1 MGVHLTTDLEWFE
14 DKRLWTLKERG
25 LDFRDA
31 RHLLDGRPLYT
42 YPSPRE
48 GEERF
53 VSVGLLEHRLVAVVW
68 MERDDVRRIISMR
81 RARHGEERA
90 YRALLG

>member
-1 MGVHLTTDLEWFE
+1 MGVHLTMDLEWFE

-31 RHLLDGRPLYT
+31 RHLFDGRPLYT

-53 VSVGLLEHRLVAVVW
+53 VSA
-68 MERDDVRRIISMR
+68 
-81 RARHGEERA
+81 
-90 YRALLG
+90 

>member
-1 MGVHLTTDLEWFE
+1 MDFAWWEP
-14 DKRLWTLKERG
+14 KRLWTLNDRG

-31 RHLLDGRPLYT
+31 CHLFDGRLVYT

-53 VSVGLLEHRLVAVVW
+53 VTVGLIEQRFIAVVW
-68 MERDDVRRIISMR
+68 MERDGKRRIISMR
-81 RARHGEERA
+81 RARNGEERT
-90 YRALLG
+90 YRELLG